1 MWAAQRRSTTLY
13 CLILEFLLVSAQ
25 PAPSGFESDS
35 VVCSSTNR
43 NNGRTAGREGR
54 DYWEAQLSEYW
65 DSGLTIQEYSELKEL
80 PYESTRRWIR
90 MLQKARQDGTSASE
104 SLELVE
110 IKPLQTNANDNSGIR
125 LQIDGIEIAVA
136 KGFDGTTLSEVLNLL
151 KRQSCSASAAR

>member
-1 MWAAQRRSTTLY
+1 M
-13 CLILEFLLVSAQ
+13 
-25 PAPSGFESDS
+25 
-35 VVCSSTNR
+35 
-43 NNGRTAGREGR
+43 GREGR
-54 DYWEAQLSEYW
+54 DYWEEQLSEYW

-90 MLQKARQDGTSASE
+90 VLEKARQDGVIGSA

-110 IKPLQTNANDNSGIR
+110 IKPLQTNASDSSGIR
-125 LQIDGIEIAVA
+125 LLIDGIEIAVT

>member
-1 MWAAQRRSTTLY
+1 M
-13 CLILEFLLVSAQ
+13 
-25 PAPSGFESDS
+25 
-35 VVCSSTNR
+35 
-43 NNGRTAGREGR
+43 GREGR

-90 MLQKARQDGTSASE
+90 VLQKARQDDASTHE

-110 IKPLQTNANDNSGIR
+110 IKPLQTNASDSSGIR
-125 LQIDGIEIAVA
+125 LLIDGIEIAVA

-151 KRQSCSASAAR
+151 KARSCSASAAR

>member
-1 MWAAQRRSTTLY
+1 M
-13 CLILEFLLVSAQ
+13 
-25 PAPSGFESDS
+25 
-35 VVCSSTNR
+35 VCSSTNR
-43 NNGRTAGREGR
+43 NNGRTAWDAKDEIIGRR
-54 DYWEAQLSEYW
+54 NCQNIW

-90 MLQKARQDGTSASE
+90 VLEKARQDDVSDPE

-125 LQIDGIEIAVA
+125 LLIDGIEIAIE

>member
-1 MWAAQRRSTTLY
+1 M
-13 CLILEFLLVSAQ
+13 
-25 PAPSGFESDS
+25 
-35 VVCSSTNR
+35 
-43 NNGRTAGREGR
+43 GREGR

-80 PYESTRRWIR
+80 PYESRRWIR
-90 MLQKARQDGTSASE
+90 VLEKARQDDVSDPE

-125 LQIDGIEIAVA
+125 LLIDGIEIAVA